1 MRRST
6 CAFVFGLGAMVAGAC
21 GDSVGD
27 SKGATET
34 VGTSGVPTSTTGTTT
49 PTPTGTGSDSDSGT
63 TTTTTTVPTTSEP
76 TAGVTMGTTDSSGG
90 FKFDAGVPPDAGTL
104 DCAKMCGQA
113 DFSYIW
119 IANSTESTVSKIN
132 TRTLVEEGRYLTRD
146 TWGNPSRT
154 SVSVDGRAVAVANR
168 EGGIIKIWARPED
181 CKGPNTST
189 GPGDVKPW
197 GTDDCV
203 AWYTDFPEAASQRPV
218 AWTTGVRNPQTCE
231 WENQKIWTGEGRDPG
246 GQGGSFCN
254 DTKIFVHR
262 LDGTT
267 GVIEDTIEMP
277 FPCTTFGLYG
287 GVVDASND
295 LWLTRLFE
303 GSPGAIRVDFETLT
317 YDTVGPFY
325 GYGIT
330 VDHKGRIWGGTGVPG
345 QWDPMAQV
353 WTTIQG
359 NINNAGVGL
368 AEDQQQ
374 RMWVGIVG
382 GIQAIDVET
391 MALTDTVM
399 FAGENVQCKG
409 ISVDVDGFIWA
420 VPDAQNRAYRVDPDD
435 LSYQMIGGLVGA
447 YTYSDMTGGSLKT
460 VACNPP
466 G

>member
-1 MRRST
+1 ML
-6 CAFVFGLGAMVAGAC
+6 VVGLGSMAAGGC
-21 GDSVGD
+21 GDSGNSSISGTD
-27 SKGATET
+27 SIGSTVTLTGSSGTTE
-34 VGTSGVPTSTTGTTT
+34 TT
-49 PTPTGTGSDSDSGT
+49 PTTTTGGTDSMSGT
-63 TTTTTTVPTTSEP
+63 TTTTGVPTTSDSS
-76 TAGVTMGTTDSSGG
+76 AGVTMGSTDTTGG
-90 FKFDAGVPPDAGTL
+90 FKFDAGALPDAGQL
-104 DCAKMCGQA
+104 DCAKMCGAA

-146 TWGNPSRT
+146 TPGNPSRT

-189 GPGDVKPW
+189 GANDVKPW

-203 AWYTDFPEAASQRPV
+203 AWYTAFPEAASQRPV

-231 WENQKIWTGEGRDPG
+231 WEEQKIWTGEGRDPG
-246 GQGGSFCN
+246 GQAGTFCN
-254 DTKIFVHR
+254 DNKIFVHR
-262 LDGTT
+262 LDGMT
-267 GVIEDTIEMP
+267 GVVEDTVEMP

-303 GSPGAIRVDFETLT
+303 GSPGAIRVDFETLA

-330 VDHKGRIWGGTGVPG
+330 VDHVGRIWGGTGVPG
-345 QWDPMAQV
+345 RWDPMAQV
-353 WTTIQG
+353 WTSIQG
-359 NINNAGVGL
+359 SINNAGVGL
-368 AEDQQQ
+368 AEDGQN

-391 MALTDTVM
+391 MALGETVM

-420 VPDAQNRAYRVDPDD
+420 VPDSQDRAYRVDPDD

-447 YTYSDMTGGSLKT
+447 YTYSDMTGGALKT